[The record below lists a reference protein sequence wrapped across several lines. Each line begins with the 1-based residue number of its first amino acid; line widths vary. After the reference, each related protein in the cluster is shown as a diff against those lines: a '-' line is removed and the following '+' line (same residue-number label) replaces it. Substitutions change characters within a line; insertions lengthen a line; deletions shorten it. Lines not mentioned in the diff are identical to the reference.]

1 MMQKNIGF
9 VSTRFDGTDG
19 VSLESSKWSRVLAQD
34 GHTIFW
40 FAGQLDREPRY
51 SFPVPEAHFQHPAN
65 ERITRQAIGRT
76 RRSEALTEEIH
87 SQRAFLKAKLHQFV
101 KMFGIDMLIVE
112 NALSLP
118 MHIPLGL
125 ALTETIAETQIPTIA
140 HHHDFYWERSRYA
153 VNAIG
158 DYLHMAF
165 PPSLPNMIHAV
176 INSTAREEL
185 ALRTGT
191 TSYLVPNVM
200 DFDIPLSISKDR
212 CLQFRQSMGL
222 DIKDILI
229 LQPTRIVQRKGIE
242 HAINLVKALGDSCCK
257 LVISHEAGDEGY
269 AYAAWLEQYAKD
281 QGVDLRLVPTR
292 LCDPWRPGNN
302 GSSPFSLW
310 EIYASS
316 DFVTFPSLNEGF
328 GNAFLEAIYFKKP
341 LLVNRYCAFIKD
353 IEPLGFD
360 LITMDGYLGAETVH
374 QVSHLLGSTSR
385 RSTMVG
391 HNFEVARRYF
401 SYNTL
406 RGQLKMMF
414 AELLGQPFVSM
425 SHPAADNLV
434 HLQRAHLT
442 VQPSTTMRPV
452 ANLF

>member
-1 MMQKNIGF
+1 
-9 VSTRFDGTDG
+9 
-19 VSLESSKWSRVLAQD
+19 
-34 GHTIFW
+34 
-40 FAGQLDREPRY
+40 
-51 SFPVPEAHFQHPAN
+51 
-65 ERITRQAIGRT
+65 
-76 RRSEALTEEIH
+76 
-87 SQRAFLKAKLHQFV
+87 
-101 KMFGIDMLIVE
+101 MFGINMLIVE

-176 INSTAREEL
+176 INTTAREEL

-200 DFDIPLSISKDR
+200 DFDRPLFISPER
-212 CLQFRQSMGL
+212 CLKFRSSMGL
-222 DIKDILI
+222 DANDILI

-242 HAINLVKALGDSCCK
+242 HAINLVKALNNPRCK

-269 AYAAWLEQYAKD
+269 AYADWLEQYARD
-281 QGVDLRLVPTR
+281 QAVDLRLVPAC
-292 LCDPWRPGNN
+292 LCDPWRPGRN

-316 DFVTFPSLNEGF
+316 DFVTFPSLSEGF
-328 GNAFLEAIYFKKP
+328 GNAFLEAIYFEKP
-341 LLVNRYCAFIKD
+341 LLVNRYSAFIKD

-360 LITMDGYLGAETVH
+360 LVTMDGFFGAETLE
-374 QVSHLLGSTSR
+374 QVKQVLGPTSR
-385 RSTMVG
+385 RSTMVRY
-391 HNFEVARRYF
+391 NYEVARRYF

-406 RGQLKMMF
+406 RTQLNMMF
-414 AELLGQPFVSM
+414 TELLGHHFRAISPS
-425 SHPAADNLV
+425 AADNLI
-434 HLQRAHLT
+434 HLHKAHIP
-442 VQPSTTMRPV
+442 VQSPRRPA

>member
-19 VSLESSKWSRVLAQD
+19 VSLESTKWAQVLQQD
-34 GHTIFW
+34 GHAIFW
-40 FAGQLDREPRY
+40 FAGKLDRPSQC
-51 SFPVPEAHFQHPAN
+51 SFPVPEAHFHHSAN
-65 ERITRQAIGRT
+65 EQIAQQAIGQT
-76 RRSEALTEEIH
+76 RRSMTLTEEIH
-87 SQRAFLKAKLHQFV
+87 SQRVLLKAKLRQFIQ
-101 KMFGIDMLIVE
+101 MFGINMLIVE

-176 INSTAREEL
+176 INTTAREEL
-185 ALRTGT
+185 ALRTGI

-200 DFDIPLSISKDR
+200 DFDHPLSISSER
-212 CLQFRQSMGL
+212 CRKFRRYMGL
-222 DIKDILI
+222 DAKDILI

-242 HAINLVKALGDSCCK
+242 HAINLVKALNNPRCK

-269 AYAAWLEQYAKD
+269 AYADWLENYARD
-281 QGVDLRLVPTR
+281 QAVDLRLVPTR
-292 LCDPWRPGNN
+292 LCDPWRPGSN
-302 GSSPFSLW
+302 GSPPFSLW

-316 DFVTFPSLNEGF
+316 DFVTFPSLSEGF
-328 GNAFLEAIYFKKP
+328 GNAFLEAIYFEKP
-341 LLVNRYCAFIKD
+341 LLVNRYSAFTKD

-360 LITMDGYLGAETVH
+360 LVTMDGFLGAETLQ
-374 QVSHLLGSTSR
+374 QVKQVLGPTSR
-385 RSTMVG
+385 RDSMVRY
-391 HNFEVARRYF
+391 NYEVARRYF

-406 RGQLKMMF
+406 HTQLNMMF
-414 AELLGQPFVSM
+414 TELLGQHFVPITS
-425 SHPAADNLV
+425 STADNLI
-434 HLQRAHLT
+434 HLHKPHLFM
-442 VQPSTTMRPV
+442 QPLKRPV
-452 ANLF
+452 ASL